1 MIIIICYN
9 FNYKLKLLVSV
20 QHRSLNAN
28 HIRAS
33 PFIIVSLHCLKSNKA
48 LMGFI
53 CYVCICTL
61 NHVEI
66 AV

>member
-33 PFIIVSLHCLKSNKA
+33 PFLIVSFKYGKSNKA
-48 LMGFI
+48 RSGPHLS
-53 CYVCICTL
+53 YL
-61 NHVEI
+61 
-66 AV
+66 

>member
-33 PFIIVSLHCLKSNKA
+33 PFLIVSFK
-48 LMGFI
+48 
-53 CYVCICTL
+53 Y
-61 NHVEI
+61 
-66 AV
+66 